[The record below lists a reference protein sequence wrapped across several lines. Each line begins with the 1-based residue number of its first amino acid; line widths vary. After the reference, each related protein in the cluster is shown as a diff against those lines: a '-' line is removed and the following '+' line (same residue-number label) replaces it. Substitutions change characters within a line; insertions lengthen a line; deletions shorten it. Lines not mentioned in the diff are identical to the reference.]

1 MSLIGS
7 DRVRAVVG
15 LGATGLSCVR
25 FLASKGIDF
34 YVVDSRE
41 NPPGLEQAK
50 LLCPE
55 DRILTGDLAVL
66 ETLGVTE
73 LYVSPGIALRTPV
86 LSRLAEK
93 GVV

>member
-25 FLASKGIDF
+25 FLASKGIEF
-34 YVVDSRE
+34 YVVDSRD

-50 LLCPE
+50 EFCSQE
-55 DRILTGDLAVL
+55 RIFTA
-66 ETLGVTE
+66 
-73 LYVSPGIALRTPV
+73 I
-86 LSRLAEK
+86 
-93 GVV
+93 